1 MKILCRIYLGVAVSE
16 LRTELSARG
25 LSTEGLK
32 AELVNRL
39 QARLDEEE
47 FGLAEAPAAV
57 LHVASPPPAATTT
70 TTPKPAAVSAEA
82 KAVEAPK
89 VEAKP
94 AATPTKPTTAKKA
107 PLISTQ
113 TAATEPN
120 NAGSKEAE
128 TKAGDAAPP
137 VASKPIGETKDMSF
151 EEKKKMRASRF
162 QMAVVETTEK
172 GKEGSRKREGGRRD
186 GKDSDVDNKESDKKR
201 QKTPAVPK
209 AVIENLSAQEIEN
222 RLKRA
227 KKFGIENEA
236 VDTMKA
242 RLRKDRFESPKK

>member
-1 MKILCRIYLGVAVSE
+1 VAVSE

-57 LHVASPPPAATTT
+57 VHAASPPSAATTT
-70 TTPKPAAVSAEA
+70 PTVTPAAVVAEA
-82 KAVEAPK
+82 KAVEVPPK

-94 AATPTKPTTAKKA
+94 AVTPTKPPTTAKQASLSSPPPTGATKPNDVGNKA
-107 PLISTQ
+107 PETIV
-113 TAATEPN
+113 ADAT
-120 NAGSKEAE
+120 S
-128 TKAGDAAPP
+128 P
-137 VASKPIGETKDMSF
+137 VTVKPIVEIKAMSF

-162 QMAVVETTEK
+162 QMPVVETAVK

-186 GKDSDVDNKESDKKR
+186 GKDNDGDKKR
-201 QKTPAVPK
+201 QKTPAVTK
-209 AVIENLSAQEIEN
+209 AVIEHLSAEEIEN

-227 KKFGIENEA
+227 KKFGIVNEV

-242 RLRKDRFESPKK
+242 RLRKDRFESPKTK